1 MSQFK
6 LRVTFL
12 WLEITFHVNK
22 LFLTLLFLKVLIYL
36 CIYYRVVIQ
45 SEVSQIKD
53 MSSFVQAVKVQATNV
68 ILKAKVLT

>member
-22 LFLTLLFLKVLIYL
+22 LFLTLLFLKVLFYL